1 MIFLKN
7 SLKKMILN
15 KKSLLLFALSF
26 FILNISTV
34 SAYYDEAGNEY
45 RLVFEDTPL
54 RNFVTRDFA
63 ITYQNNDYL
72 KETIIAKFT
81 DTSKS
86 GTYTYNKGFDK
97 REDLFVVIYET
108 SQEYQNQYN
117 VKYIAI
123 VEADYVAGNTNA
135 IYPTIYKNK
144 KLVRD
149 ITTGKHS
156 LFVDR
161 YQDRSGFNPDKLN
174 FDINNSNVL
183 KTLFTSNGAYV
194 DSGGLIIKV
203 KTDGSIERINDIYN
217 RESHLVTEINSNA
230 CKNVIYSS
238 VDIID
243 REGNVLVEKEEFKS
257 RKVTS
262 NYSLTCDDTSA
273 FIYNLNFL
281 ITDLEINDKIK
292 IYKDSKLIKEEVV
305 KAKKDNYYIEIT
317 NADSNKY
324 KIEVYDIDNNLI
336 HTNEFNIVVDLIS
349 FNEDDDALSLIDK
362 TKQAITE
369 FKRSLDF
376 IYQGWNVCF
385 NSLNPEL
392 KIGIIISI
400 IIIILSILFKIII
413 K

>member
-1 MIFLKN
+1 MNFMKI
-7 SLKKMILN
+7 SLKKMILS
-15 KKSLLLFALSF
+15 KKNLLLFALSF
-26 FILNISTV
+26 LTLNV
-34 SAYYDEAGNEY
+34 SSVNAYYDEQGNEF

-54 RNFVTRDFA
+54 RSFVNRDFA
-63 ITYQNNDYL
+63 ITYEYNDYL
-72 KETIIAKFT
+72 NETLIAKFT

-108 SQEYQNQYN
+108 SQEYQNQYG
-117 VKYIAI
+117 VKYVAI
-123 VEADYVAGNTNA
+123 VEADFIAGNTNSM
-135 IYPTIYKNK
+135 YPSIYKNK

-149 ITTGKHS
+149 TSTGKHS
-156 LFVDR
+156 LFIDR

-174 FDINNSNVL
+174 FDIKNSNVL
-183 KTLFTSNGAYV
+183 KNLFVSNGAYA

-203 KTDGSIERINDIYN
+203 KTDGSIERVSDISN
-217 RESHLVTEINSNA
+217 RESHLVTEINNNA

-243 REGNVLVEKEEFKS
+243 REGNVIVEKEEFQA
-257 RKVTS
+257 RTITS

-281 ITDLEINDKIK
+281 ITDLEINDRIK
-292 IYKDSKLIKEEVV
+292 IYKDDQLIKEEIV
-305 KAKKDNYYIEIT
+305 KAKKDNYYIEIN
-317 NADSNKY
+317 NAESDKY
-324 KIEVYDIDNNLI
+324 KIEVYDIDDNLI
-336 HTNEFNIVVDLIS
+336 HTNEFDIVVDIIA
-349 FNEDDDALSLIDK
+349 FDEDDDALSLIDK
-362 TKQAITE
+362 TKQALTE

-376 IYQGWNVCF
+376 IYQGWEVCY

>member
-15 KKSLLLFALSF
+15 KRYLLLFALSF
-26 FILNISTV
+26 FVMGISSV
-34 SAYYDEAGNEY
+34 NAYYDEAGNEY
-45 RLVFEDTPL
+45 RLVFEKTPL
-54 RNFVTRDFA
+54 RNFVNRDFA
-63 ITYQNNDYL
+63 ITYQYDDYL
-72 KETIIAKFT
+72 KETKIAKFI

-86 GTYTYNKGFDK
+86 GTYTYYKGFDK

-108 SQEYQNQYN
+108 SKEYQNQYG

-123 VEADYVAGNTNA
+123 VEADFIAGNTNA
-135 IYPTIYKNK
+135 MYPTIYKNK

-149 ITTGKHS
+149 LATGKHS
-156 LFVDR
+156 FFVDR

-203 KTDGSIERINDIYN
+203 KTDGSIQRINDISN
-217 RESHLVTEINSNA
+217 RESHLVTEINGNA
-230 CKNVIYSS
+230 CKNVVYSS

-243 REGNVLVEKEEFKS
+243 REGNVIIEKEEFQS
-257 RKVTS
+257 RTITS
-262 NYSLTCDDTSA
+262 NYSLTCDESSA

-292 IYKDSKLIKEEVV
+292 IYKDSKLIKEEIV
-305 KAKKDNYYIEIT
+305 KTEKDNYYIEIA

-324 KIEVYDIDNNLI
+324 KIEVYDTDNNLI
-336 HTNEFNIVVDLIS
+336 HTNEFDIVVDIIA
-349 FNEDDDALSLIDK
+349 FDEDDDALSLIDK

-369 FKRSLDF
+369 FKKSLDF
-376 IYQGWNVCF
+376 IYQGWDACY